1 MCFYKRVTCGSPPN
15 VTNALLL
22 IEYNNDDS
30 NNSNNVRSNIVCAI
44 YMYHAHLTQ
53 LNHLSP
59 RISSSPRKLQ
69 FKDAQSSTC

>member
-30 NNSNNVRSNIVCAI
+30 NNSNNVRSNIYVS
-44 YMYHAHLTQ
+44 YMYHTPLTQ
-53 LNHLSP
+53 LNYL
-59 RISSSPRKLQ
+59 SPRKLQ